1 MFKLNT
7 YLLASLLLVISATTI
22 NAQEIVKKDDFEKPT
37 MLSSDTS
44 YGDGKEK
51 VAVHEGNVKITQGT
65 LEIKAEKLK
74 VSAALGKDKEVF
86 EAFGNPASYTQQLS
100 DGTMVVARANHIRYE
115 KANKII
121 SLKGNAELYQN
132 AFSIKTDSIIYDI
145 EKEQWQA
152 QKNTDSQQQVVT
164 VFDGA
169 TLKKT
174 KEALEKN
181 KKETDK

>member
-7 YLLASLLLVISATTI
+7 YLFASLFLLASATTI
-22 NAQEIVKKDDFEKPT
+22 NAQEIIKKDDFDKPT
-37 MLSSDTS
+37 MLSSDKS

-51 VAVHEGNVKITQGT
+51 VAVHEGNVTITQGT
-65 LEIKAEKLK
+65 LEIKADKLT

-86 EAFGNPASYTQQLS
+86 EATGTPASYTQQLA
-100 DGTMVVARANHIRYE
+100 DGTMVVAKANNIRYE
-115 KANKII
+115 KGKKII

-152 QKNTDSQQQVVT
+152 QKNTGSQQQVVT

-174 KEALEKN
+174 KEEIDKQKEK
-181 KKETDK
+181 KK

>member
-7 YLLASLLLVISATTI
+7 YLLASIVLLASASSI
-22 NAQEIVKKDDFEKPT
+22 HAQEIVKKEDFEKPT
-37 MLSSDTS
+37 MLSSDKS
-44 YGDGKEK
+44 FGDGKEK

-65 LEIKAEKLK
+65 LEITADRLK

-86 EAFGNPASYTQQLS
+86 EATGNPASYTQQLA
-100 DGTMVVARANHIRYE
+100 DGTMVVAKANSIRYE

-152 QKNTDSQQQVVT
+152 QKNTNSEEQVVT

-174 KEALEKN
+174 KEAIEKQ
-181 KKETDK
+181 KDETN

>member
-7 YLLASLLLVISATTI
+7 YLFASLLMLAGAGSLS
-22 NAQEIVKKDDFEKPT
+22 AQEAVKKNDFDKPT
-37 MLSSDTS
+37 KLSSDSS

-51 VAVHEGNVKITQGT
+51 VAVHEGNVTITQGT
-65 LEIKAEKLK
+65 LEIKADRLK

-86 EAFGNPASYTQQLS
+86 EATGNPASYTQQLA
-100 DGTMVVARANHIRYE
+100 DGTMVVAKANSIRYE
-115 KANKII
+115 KATKII

-145 EKEQWQA
+145 IKEQWQA
-152 QKNTDSQQQVVT
+152 QKDTNSQQQVVT
-164 VFDGA
+164 VFDGD

-174 KEALEKN
+174 KETIEKQKEN
-181 KKETDK
+181 KK